1 MVAILWSFICPNC
14 IGSWPLYLESLCDMQ
29 AYLAAA
35 EHNNYTKSLGLLF
48 ISKILDFRYSR
59 PDAHVAFMNDFFPL

>member
-1 MVAILWSFICPNC
+1 MVAILWSLICSAC

-35 EHNNYTKSLGLLF
+35 DHNNYTKSLELLF
-48 ISKILDFRYSR
+48 ISKILDQRYSH
-59 PDAHVAFMNDFFPL
+59 PDAHVVS